1 MQLAREQRADAAA
14 ADHHA
19 ARALQGEIGLLHGEL
34 DSTLAGREVVCG
46 IGMLPGD
53 AAYSTGR
60 EVIRYAGYE
69 GRKGKG

>member
-1 MQLAREQRADAAA
+1 MDNLVTFFQTHVKDEFSLLILA
-14 ADHHA
+14 
-19 ARALQGEIGLLHGEL
+19 LCFLGG
-34 DSTLAGREVVCG
+34 VVASLSPCG

-60 EVIRYAGYE
+60 EVIRYAGYG